1 MRLYYLTVNN
11 LPVVY
16 NCYLWI
22 MTVTCGLWLLP
33 VDYEILMQ
41 VSQTF
46 QQLDT
51 NTLDLNN
58 RKSKLNKSN
67 IYLLVSQTIL
77 IKFYS
82 SKTPNVYL

>member
-1 MRLYYLTVNN
+1 MDYD
-11 LPVVY
+11 
-16 NCYLWI
+16 CYLWI
-22 MTVTCGLWLLP
+22 TTVTCGLWLLPVDYVLP

-82 SKTPNVYL
+82 SKTPTVYL